1 MSVDSYNS
9 DKANLQESI
18 TKVYRTIK
26 DTPKEQSEYKD
37 IHEETH
43 HRSQRQET
51 IYHFVS
57 AVAIVSVLF
66 TIRRYTF
73 N

>member
-9 DKANLQESI
+9 DKVKLQDSI

-26 DTPKEQSEYKD
+26 ESPKEQSEYKD
-37 IHEETH
+37 IHTETH
-43 HRSQRQET
+43 HRTQRQET
-51 IYHFVS
+51 IYHLVS

>member
-9 DKANLQESI
+9 DKAALQDSI
-18 TKVYRTIK
+18 TKVYSAIK
-26 DTPKEQSEYKD
+26 ENSKGKSEYED

-43 HRSQRQET
+43 HRSKRQEMV
-51 IYHFVS
+51 YHLVS

-73 N
+73 R